1 MVCRDR
7 TREVRLATGSPKNC
21 GHLQRKPGAGF
32 PRSPNEARRGASIWV
47 AEGLQGAVRRV
58 GVAWLELEAG
68 KTRRFRHF
76 VRAGPRLS
84 RSQSG
89 TYFLS
94 ASGSPQQESGS
105 EQEQAPSSLSAQDLS
120 TWISSPQSAQTYT
133 SPVFISLH
141 DAIALTSFPV
151 PHPCAGRGGRRLVD
165 TPGVGGSSGDSRRE
179 QPSGDAVVPVTSST
193 SQTQRLPSKRMD
205 SGCKMVADGL
215 SEGLGEGAQDTISL
229 QINGGPHRS
238 RTGHLRRANPDC
250 CAPPDRTD
258 PHRTADLQGF
268 L

>member
-1 MVCRDR
+1 M
-7 TREVRLATGSPKNC
+7 
-21 GHLQRKPGAGF
+21 
-32 PRSPNEARRGASIWV
+32 
-47 AEGLQGAVRRV
+47 
-58 GVAWLELEAG
+58 
-68 KTRRFRHF
+68 RRFS
-76 VRAGPRLS
+76 RAGLHLS

-94 ASGSPQQESGS
+94 ASGPPQQESGS

-133 SPVFISLH
+133 SPAFISLH

-151 PHPCAGRGGRRLVD
+151 AHRCAGRGGRRLVD

-205 SGCKMVADGL
+205 LGCKMVADGL
-215 SEGLGEGAQDTISL
+215 SEGLGEGAQDTIYL
-229 QINGGPHRS
+229 QIMVD
-238 RTGHLRRANPDC
+238 RTGLEPVTSAVQRRRSPN
-250 CAPPDRTD
+250 
-258 PHRTADLQGF
+258 
-268 L
+268 